1 MDDAT
6 IKFLT
11 HELKEIRRDNK
22 RILGYIEKQSI
33 SIPFTATQAAAYLG
47 VSRSTISNYKRKG
60 LLKPVVKHGLS
71 GYLITDLDK
80 LKQ

>member
-11 HELKEIRRDNK
+11 KELKEIRRTNK
-22 RILGYIEKQSI
+22 IILGYIEKQPI
-33 SIPFTATQAAAYLG
+33 TIPFTATQAAAYLG

-60 LLKPVVKHGLS
+60 LLKPVVRHGLS
-71 GYLITDLDK
+71 GYLISDLDK

>member
-11 HELKEIRRDNK
+11 QELKEISRTNK
-22 RILGYIEKQSI
+22 IILGYIKPI
-33 SIPFTATQAAAYLG
+33 TIPLTATQAAAYLN

-60 LLKPVVKHGLS
+60 LLKPVVRHGLS
-71 GYLITDLDK
+71 GYLISDLDK
-80 LKQ
+80 LKK